1 MIISVNELKRNPKF
15 AEYDGETLEMEL
27 RAIEKAIRRHTS
39 NNFQDQSVRIECSTS
54 GGVLQGTSPYLRVGD
69 TVEVSRSH
77 NAGLYVITAI
87 DGGKITLDAVL
98 HDEPY
103 NMVTRVK
110 YDEDV
115 VAGALRMLD
124 WKLTQ
129 SGKVGVQSES
139 ISRHSVT
146 YFNMDGENSVMGYP
160 KSLLGF
166 LKPYKCVRF

>member
-15 AEYDGETLEMEL
+15 AEYDGEVLEMEL
-27 RAIEKAIRRHTS
+27 RAIENAIRRHTN
-39 NNFQDQSVRIECSTS
+39 NNFQDQSVRIVCSSS
-54 GGVLQGTSPYLRVGD
+54 GGVLQGASPYLKVGD

-77 NAGLYVITAI
+77 NKGLYVITAV
-87 DGGKITLDAVL
+87 GETITLDKPL
-98 HDEPY
+98 YDEPY
-103 NMVTRVK
+103 NMVTRVR
-110 YDEDV
+110 YDEDII
-115 VAGALRMLD
+115 AGAVRMLE

-146 YFNMDGENSVMGYP
+146 YFNMDGDNSIMGYP

-166 LKPYKCVRF
+166 LKPYKCARF

>member
-1 MIISVNELKRNPKF
+1 MIISVDELKNNPKF
-15 AEYDGETLEMEL
+15 AKYDETVLEMEL
-27 RAIEKAIRRHTS
+27 KAIEKAIRRHTG
-39 NNFQDQSVRIECSTS
+39 NNFQDQSVRIVCSS
-54 GGVLQGTSPYLRVGD
+54 AGGVLQGASPYLKVGD

-77 NAGLYVITAI
+77 NKGLYVITAI
-87 DGGKITLDAVL
+87 DGAITLDKPL
-98 HDEPY
+98 YDEPY
-103 NMVTRVK
+103 NMVTRVR
-110 YDEDV
+110 YDEDII
-115 VAGALRMLD
+115 AGALRMLD

-146 YFNMDGENSVMGYP
+146 YFNMDGDNSVMGYP

>member
-15 AEYDGETLEMEL
+15 AEYDDEVLEMEL
-27 RAIEKAIRRHTS
+27 KAIEAAIRSYTN
-39 NNFQDQSVRIECSTS
+39 NNFQDRRKRIVCASW
-54 GGVLQGTSPYLRVGD
+54 GGVLQGTSPYFKVGD
-69 TVEVSRSH
+69 TVEVSRSN

-87 DGGKITLDAVL
+87 DGEKITVDGEL
-98 HDEPY
+98 
-103 NMVTRVK
+103 
-110 YDEDV
+110 YDEVQNYITKVIYPADV

-146 YFNMDGENSVMGYP
+146 YFNMDGDNSIMGYP

>member
-15 AEYDGETLEMEL
+15 AEYDDEVLEMEL
-27 RAIEKAIRRHTS
+27 KAIEQGIRSYTN
-39 NNFQDQSVRIECSTS
+39 NNFQDIRKRITCAALD
-54 GGVLQGTSPYLRVGD
+54 GVLQGTSPYFKVGD
-69 TVEVSRSH
+69 TVEVSRSN

-87 DGGKITLDAVL
+87 DGEKITVDGELY
-98 HDEPY
+98 DEPY
-103 NMVTRVK
+103 NMVTKVH
-110 YDEDV
+110 YPADV

-146 YFNMDGENSVMGYP
+146 YFNMDGDNSIMGYP